1 MKNGFYDMLRKKLDT
16 TIAGEKNR
24 SLRDLMQCIDAD
36 ILEMEFLTPDVISE
50 FGYKLVDF
58 LQDEVVLVRMELN
71 PTFGVHCSEREREIR
86 EKQFKEISSIWKQ
99 TMESV
104 VSLQK
109 TFSMS
114 DEELSKKLKEQL
126 KSDAI
131 ESMLIKQEN
140 E

>member
-1 MKNGFYDMLRKKLDT
+1 MENGFYDMLRKKLDT
-16 TIAGEKNR
+16 TIAGEKNM
-24 SLRDLMQCIDAD
+24 SLRDLMQRIDAD

-71 PTFGVHCSEREREIR
+71 PTFGVHCSAKERETRA
-86 EKQFKEISSIWKQ
+86 KQFKEISYIWNQ

-104 VSLQK
+104 VSLLK